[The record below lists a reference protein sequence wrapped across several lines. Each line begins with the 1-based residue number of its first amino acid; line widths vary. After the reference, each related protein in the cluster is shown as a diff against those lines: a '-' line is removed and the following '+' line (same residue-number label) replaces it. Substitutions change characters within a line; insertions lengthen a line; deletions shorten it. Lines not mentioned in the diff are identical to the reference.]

1 MPELTKTFFEK
12 ILRDSERQELQ
23 VSDLIIFVEF
33 SVPCSGLIFS
43 HFFLCYYIYLG
54 VDEYALLS
62 GDQSESKGW
71 ERVWSALLLR
81 GEDDEQRDYDENR
94 LKMKSMVLVL
104 IFGEG
109 LNYESGPGF
118 SHQHWKC
125 RFWPL
130 HMATGAK
137 SAQVRTSKRHFQCR
151 HEKSKNSFLI

>member
-23 VSDLIIFVEF
+23 VGDLIIFVEF
-33 SVPCSGLIFS
+33 SVPCSGLIFLY
-43 HFFLCYYIYLG
+43 FFLCYYIYLG

-94 LKMKSMVLVL
+94 LKIKSMVLVL

-109 LNYESGPGF
+109 LNYESGLGF
-118 SHQHWKC
+118 LHQHWKC
-125 RFWPL
+125 HFWPL
-130 HMATGAK
+130 HIAT
-137 SAQVRTSKRHFQCR
+137 SATSYKNDSFHF
-151 HEKSKNSFLI
+151 

>member
-23 VSDLIIFVEF
+23 VGDLIIFVEF
-33 SVPCSGLIFS
+33 SVSCSGWIFFI
-43 HFFLCYYIYLG
+43 FFSLLLYLFR

-81 GEDDEQRDYDENR
+81 GDDDEQRDYDENR
-94 LKMKSMVLVL
+94 LKIKSKVMVL

-109 LNYESGPGF
+109 LNYKSGLGF
-118 SHQHWKC
+118 LHKQWKC
-125 RFWPL
+125 QFWPL
-130 HMATGAK
+130 FMAK
-137 SAQVRTSKRHFQCR
+137 SAKSVQVGTSK
-151 HEKSKNSFLI
+151 KGTSSAGTKNPRPLL